1 MNGRIV
7 ERWAKGRACVG
18 RWMEQPRSIDDAMKT
33 KKNQKKICSQQP
45 GTLTRNLR

>member
-7 ERWAKGRACVG
+7 ERWANWGARASASGWNSLV
-18 RWMEQPRSIDDAMKT
+18 RSTVANKKKK
-33 KKNQKKICSQQP
+33 KKNCSQQP